1 MVDKKPLSTKIDEF
15 LTLINE
21 FGNEPKSSLNLKDPS
36 LFSDQEQERA
46 NSEKRTKF
54 VKFVFNAI
62 DPNETKSGKKSI
74 GIKEISKKIPRWS
87 HKLITEL
94 DQQLGEFKDRVTMDH
109 QIRLRKARRV
119 VIFTD
124 NNENKNPEP
133 NEEVALI
140 SYSQQSDFRRG
151 IIKGSMRAQ
160 RRKTSIWKL
169 FQANAHSP
177 LFLDRITPPRLFSF
191 DISGLIKPIFR
202 NWTGKEGEFK
212 ILKSREEQTKREEK
226 KEKDKKE
233 ENKRKEKARIAI
245 AEAWDTIPFA
255 QIIRG
260 YMLITQSILRK
271 YIILPSLIIAK
282 NLGRML
288 FFQLPEW
295 SEDLQE
301 WKSEMHIKC
310 TYNGVQLS
318 ETEFP
323 KNWLRDGI
331 QIKILFPFCLKPWHI
346 SKLYPSRGEL
356 IKKKKQK
363 DDFCFLTVWGM
374 EAELP
379 FELIIKKIHFIFIS
393 TIKKSL
399 YNISKKNS
407 HIFFDLSYLSQAYV
421 FYKLSQTQIINLSK
435 FRSVLQYNR
444 TPFFLKTKIKDYFRT
459 LGIFHSE
466 LKDKK
471 LQSYRIN
478 QWKNWLRRHY
488 QYDLSQIRWSRLMP
502 KKWRTRVN
510 QSCMVQNKNRNLNKW
525 NSYEKDQ
532 LIHYKKENDSELYSL
547 SNQKDNFKKCYSYD
561 LLSYKSINYENKSD
575 SFISRLSF
583 QVNKNFEI
591 SYNYNT
597 SKHNFF
603 DMPVNL
609 HINNYLRKGNIL
621 DIKRKFDRK
630 YFDWKIIHF
639 SVRQKGDIEAWVKID
654 TNSNP
659 NTKIG
664 INNYQIIDK
673 IDKKGLFYLTTHQN
687 PEKTQKNSKKERG
700 SDIENKGNLVPVF
713 SKHQNDLEK
722 DYAESDTNKKT
733 KQYKRNTEAELYL
746 FLKRYLLFQLRW
758 NDALNQRMLENIKVY
773 CLLLR
778 LINPTKITISS
789 IQRRE
794 MRLDIMLIQANL
806 TLTELM
812 KKGVF
817 IIEPIRLSVKNNG
830 QFIMYQTIGISL
842 VHKSKHQTNQR
853 YREQRYVDKKN
864 FDEFILQ
871 PQNQRINTDKNHFDL
886 LVPENIL
893 WSRRRRELRIRSF
906 FNSLNWNGVDR
917 NSVFC
922 NETNVKNWSQF
933 LDERKPL
940 YKEKNELI
948 KFKFFIWPNYRLEDL
963 ACMNRYWFDTNNGSR
978 FSILRIH
985 MYPQLK
991 IN

>member
-1 MVDKKPLSTKIDEF
+1 
-15 LTLINE
+15 
-21 FGNEPKSSLNLKDPS
+21 
-36 LFSDQEQERA
+36 
-46 NSEKRTKF
+46 
-54 VKFVFNAI
+54 
-62 DPNETKSGKKSI
+62 
-74 GIKEISKKIPRWS
+74 
-87 HKLITEL
+87 
-94 DQQLGEFKDRVTMDH
+94 
-109 QIRLRKARRV
+109 
-119 VIFTD
+119 
-124 NNENKNPEP
+124 
-133 NEEVALI
+133 
-140 SYSQQSDFRRG
+140 
-151 IIKGSMRAQ
+151 
-160 RRKTSIWKL
+160 
-169 FQANAHSP
+169 
-177 LFLDRITPPRLFSF
+177 
-191 DISGLIKPIFR
+191 
-202 NWTGKEGEFK
+202 
-212 ILKSREEQTKREEK
+212 
-226 KEKDKKE
+226 
-233 ENKRKEKARIAI
+233 
-245 AEAWDTIPFA
+245 
-255 QIIRG
+255 
-260 YMLITQSILRK
+260 MLITQSILRK

-379 FELIIKKIHFIFIS
+379 FGTRKKIGKFKKKYFITPKVLKGKTKLFRRVSKETKKWFIKSILFLKKKKKRTCKKLIIKKIHFIFIS

-673 IDKKGLFYLTTHQN
+673 IDKKVFFDWMGMNEKIFNRPILNLEFWFF
-687 PEKTQKNSKKERG
+687 PEFVLLYNVYKIKPERG

>member
-160 RRKTSIWKL
+160 SKCA
-169 FQANAHSP
+169 FP
-177 LFLDRITPPRLFSF
+177 LFLDRITPRLFSF

-687 PEKTQKNSKKERG
+687 PEKTQKNSKKVFFDWMGMNEKIFNRPILNLEFWFFPEFVLLYNVYKIKPERG

-893 WSRRRRELRIRSF
+893 
-906 FNSLNWNGVDR
+906 
-917 NSVFC
+917 C
-922 NETNVKNWSQF
+922 QF

>member
-1 MVDKKPLSTKIDEF
+1 
-15 LTLINE
+15 
-21 FGNEPKSSLNLKDPS
+21 
-36 LFSDQEQERA
+36 
-46 NSEKRTKF
+46 
-54 VKFVFNAI
+54 
-62 DPNETKSGKKSI
+62 
-74 GIKEISKKIPRWS
+74 
-87 HKLITEL
+87 
-94 DQQLGEFKDRVTMDH
+94 
-109 QIRLRKARRV
+109 
-119 VIFTD
+119 
-124 NNENKNPEP
+124 
-133 NEEVALI
+133 
-140 SYSQQSDFRRG
+140 
-151 IIKGSMRAQ
+151 
-160 RRKTSIWKL
+160 
-169 FQANAHSP
+169 
-177 LFLDRITPPRLFSF
+177 
-191 DISGLIKPIFR
+191 
-202 NWTGKEGEFK
+202 
-212 ILKSREEQTKREEK
+212 
-226 KEKDKKE
+226 
-233 ENKRKEKARIAI
+233 
-245 AEAWDTIPFA
+245 
-255 QIIRG
+255 
-260 YMLITQSILRK
+260 
-271 YIILPSLIIAK
+271 
-282 NLGRML
+282 
-288 FFQLPEW
+288 
-295 SEDLQE
+295 
-301 WKSEMHIKC
+301 
-310 TYNGVQLS
+310 
-318 ETEFP
+318 
-323 KNWLRDGI
+323 
-331 QIKILFPFCLKPWHI
+331 
-346 SKLYPSRGEL
+346 
-356 IKKKKQK
+356 
-363 DDFCFLTVWGM
+363 
-374 EAELP
+374 
-379 FELIIKKIHFIFIS
+379 
-393 TIKKSL
+393 
-399 YNISKKNS
+399 
-407 HIFFDLSYLSQAYV
+407 
-421 FYKLSQTQIINLSK
+421 
-435 FRSVLQYNR
+435 
-444 TPFFLKTKIKDYFRT
+444 
-459 LGIFHSE
+459 
-466 LKDKK
+466 
-471 LQSYRIN
+471 
-478 QWKNWLRRHY
+478 
-488 QYDLSQIRWSRLMP
+488 MP

-591 SYNYNT
+591 SYNSNT

-609 HINNYLRKGNIL
+609 HINNYLRKGNSL

-687 PEKTQKNSKKERG
+687 PEKTQKNSKKVFFDWMGMNEKIFNRPILDMEFWFFPEFVLLYNVYKIKPWIIPSKLLLLNLTTNENVSQNKNQKQNLFLPSNKKIKNRIEEAKEPASQGKRERG

-733 KQYKRNTEAELYL
+733 KQYKRNTEAELDL

-778 LINPTKITISS
+778 LINPTKITMSS

-842 VHKSKHQTNQR
+842 VHKSKNQTNQR
-853 YREQRYVDKKN
+853 YREQRYVDQKN

-906 FNSLNWNGVDR
+906 FNSLNWTGVDR